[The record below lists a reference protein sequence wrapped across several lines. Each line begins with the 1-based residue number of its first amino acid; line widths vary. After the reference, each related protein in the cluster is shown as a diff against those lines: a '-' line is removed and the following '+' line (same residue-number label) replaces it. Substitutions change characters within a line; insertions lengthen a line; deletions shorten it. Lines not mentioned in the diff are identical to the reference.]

1 MSSTTAT
8 NAYIKPDYL
17 QPLNS
22 TSFSSSSTSYD
33 SSQSPLALLAQ
44 TCSSIGKDS
53 PSPPSSS
60 SSSSYLSL
68 NTSLLPNTAP
78 PIITSLVNKSSSTLS
93 SAVNTDKLLLSS
105 KRSSPSQPNSTLA
118 NKKSTPP
125 VKPSTIVPSSSFVES
140 NPLSAH
146 LPPLFDPTTTTAAL
160 LLRSSLAY
168 LAAQQQQQQQQQEQQ
183 QQQQQQQQQHH
194 SFSTPCTLPG
204 CLQCETVRHILAA
217 SVHTQPYLCHWFSCN
232 ARFSSADELIE
243 HLRHSHTSTGKAT
256 SMYQHHNHHRFH
268 PYLKPPLMLNNNDQL
283 PFFYPHLSLSPMTG
297 TTRRT
302 NNNTNNNN

>member
-8 NAYIKPDYL
+8 NTYLKPDYL
-17 QPLNS
+17 QPLNN
-22 TSFSSSSTSYD
+22 TSFSSSSTLYD

-53 PSPPSSS
+53 PSPPLSSS
-60 SSSSYLSL
+60 SCLSL

-78 PIITSLVNKSSSTLS
+78 PIITSLVTKSSSTLS
-93 SAVNTDKLLLSS
+93 SSTTSNNEKPLLSS
-105 KRSSPSQPNSTLA
+105 KRSSPIQSNSTITN
-118 NKKSTPP
+118 NKKSTVP
-125 VKPSTIVPSSSFVES
+125 VKPSTIIPSSSFVES
-140 NPLSAH
+140 NPLSSH
-146 LPPLFDPTTTTAAL
+146 LPTLFDPTTTAAAL

-168 LAAQQQQQQQQQEQQ
+168 LAAQQQQQQQQQY
-183 QQQQQQQQQHH
+183 H
-194 SFSTPCTLPG
+194 SFSTPCTVPG

-217 SVHTQPYLCHWFSCN
+217 SVHTQPYICHWYSCN
-232 ARFSSADELIE
+232 AKFTSADELIE
-243 HLRHSHTSTGKAT
+243 HLRHNHTSTGKTT
-256 SMYQHHNHHRFH
+256 SMHQHHNHHRFH
-268 PYLKPPLMLNNNDQL
+268 PYLKPPSMLNNNDQL